1 MVRCTQVL
9 VNAGHGSAVQIP
21 VLQLLGVD
29 LCVNP
34 DFACAWRNILVMFWF
49 ELSLCTIRGVCFGV
63 CFLLLLLQ

>member
-34 DFACAWRNILVMFWF
+34 DLAPCVEKYSCDVLV
-49 ELSLCTIRGVCFGV
+49 
-63 CFLLLLLQ
+63 